1 MSPRAS
7 RTAEIDVG
15 AALPVGNK
23 AGTSTA
29 LCNA

>member
-7 RTAEIDVG
+7 RTAEIEVG
-15 AALPVGNK
+15 AGFPVGSK